1 MNRMKYR
8 ILLRIHEST
17 IIKPVRR
24 KDFYR
29 KTRKINQ
36 YKRSI
41 DELIERKYLSEAVGS
56 GKLSIT
62 SIGVEALEDEQE
74 RRWMIRWDAFRYAV
88 TTAIALIAIVISI
101 ISLFVR

>member
-8 ILLRIHEST
+8 ILRRIHEST
-17 IIKPVRR
+17 IIKPVSR

-36 YKRSI
+36 YKRCI
-41 DELIERKYLSEAVGS
+41 DELVDRKLISETYGS
-56 GKLSIT
+56 DKLTIT
-62 SIGVEALEDEQE
+62 SAGVDVLEAEQE

-88 TTAIALIAIVISI
+88 TTAIALIALVISI

>member
-1 MNRMKYR
+1 MNRMKYK
-8 ILLRIHEST
+8 ILIRIHEST

-29 KTRKINQ
+29 KTKKINH

-62 SIGVEALEDEQE
+62 SIGVDALEAEQE
-74 RRWMIRWDAFRYAV
+74 RLRLFWWDFFRYAV
-88 TTAIALIAIVISI
+88 TTIIAIAALVISI